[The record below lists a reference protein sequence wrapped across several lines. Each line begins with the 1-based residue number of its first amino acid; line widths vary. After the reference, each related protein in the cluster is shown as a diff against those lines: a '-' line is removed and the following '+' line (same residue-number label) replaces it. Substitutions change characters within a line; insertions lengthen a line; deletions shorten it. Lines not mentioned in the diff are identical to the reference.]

1 MSSLRKLRALSWEER
16 WLLVQASLLLPLT
29 ALVVHTIGVGR
40 WQRVLARHTPFKST
54 SISDSRFATAKSTG
68 TTEDSGEGPS
78 SIQKARMIAKTVRVA
93 AQHGFYQ
100 ANCLEQSLV
109 LCWLLARKGIESE
122 LRFGARKEDVRLEA
136 HAWVECCGVPLN
148 EAADVH
154 EQFRPFEAVAAVV
167 RAE

>member
-1 MSSLRKLRALSWEER
+1 MSSLRKLRALPWEER

-29 ALVVHTIGVGR
+29 ALGVSTIGVGR

-54 SISDSRFATAKSTG
+54 SISDSHFATARSNSIP
-68 TTEDSGEGPS
+68 DDAGEEPS
-78 SIQKARMIAKTVRVA
+78 VLQKARVIAKTVRVA
-93 AQHGFYQ
+93 AQHGIYR

-109 LCWLLARKGIESE
+109 LWWLLARKGIESE

-148 EAADVH
+148 EASDVH
-154 EQFRPFEAVAAVV
+154 QQFRPFEAVAAAV

>member
-1 MSSLRKLRALSWEER
+1 VSSLRKLRALPWEER

-40 WQRVLARHTPFKST
+40 WQRVLARQTPFKKT
-54 SISDSRFATAKSTG
+54 PISDSRSATGESTG
-68 TTEDSGEGPS
+68 VSDAAGEGPS
-78 SIQKARMIAKTVRVA
+78 AIQKARVIAKTVRVA
-93 AQHGFYQ
+93 ARHGFYH

-109 LCWLLARKGIESE
+109 LWWLLARKGIESE

-154 EQFRPFEAVAAVV
+154 EQFRPFEAVAAPV

>member
-1 MSSLRKLRALSWEER
+1 MSSLRKLLALSWEDR

-29 ALVVHTIGVGR
+29 AIVVHTIGVGG
-40 WQRVLARHTPFKST
+40 WQRVLARHTPFKKP

-68 TTEDSGEGPS
+68 ISDDAGEGPS
-78 SIQKARMIAKTVRVA
+78 AIQKARVIANTVRVA
-93 AQHGFYQ
+93 ARHGIYH

-109 LCWLLARKGIESE
+109 LWLLLARKGIKSE
-122 LRFGARKEDVRLEA
+122 LRFGARKESLRLEA
-136 HAWVECCGVPLN
+136 HAWVECCGVPIN
-148 EAADVH
+148 EASDVH

>member
-1 MSSLRKLRALSWEER
+1 MSRLRKLRELSWEEC

-29 ALVVHTIGVGR
+29 TLVVRTIGVGR
-40 WQRVLARHTPFKST
+40 WQRVLARHTPLKTTST
-54 SISDSRFATAKSTG
+54 SDSHFATAKSTG
-68 TTEDSGEGPS
+68 LSEDAGEGPS
-78 SIQKARMIAKTVRVA
+78 ADQKARVIAKTVRVA
-93 AQHGFYQ
+93 ARHGIYR

-109 LCWLLARKGIESE
+109 LCRLLARNGIESE
-122 LRFGARKEDVRLEA
+122 LRFGARKEEVRLEA

-154 EQFRPFEAVAAVV
+154 EQFRPFEVVAAAV